1 MRYSV
6 KRPLGIIRIR
16 SLATVP
22 VLIPTP
28 WSDCNW
34 RFFVFA
40 NAFSSWCIK
49 VKRRFSPETYNPQ
62 FSSNDFLLTF
72 NGKCSN
78 LDHLNSTHLV
88 VQRELLE
95 AHRAPGMDGQSLR
108 VAHPALR
115 RDPQKPVW
123 NLIDKFSIILIYIM
137 PQCGFATSYLSAFL
151 PTGFPTLHFCAD
163 YLKIEPLT
171 PKRSQLMMTHLTVAH
186 PKHRGSRHVDEKARL
201 GYFTDCHN

>member
-95 AHRAPGMDGQSLR
+95 AHRAPGVDGQSLR

-123 NLIDKFSIILIYIM
+123 NLFDTFSISLNYKRLSVVLLLPIY
-137 PQCGFATSYLSAFL
+137 
-151 PTGFPTLHFCAD
+151 
-163 YLKIEPLT
+163 PLFYQPDFQIFICVLT
-171 PKRSQLMMTHLTVAH
+171 TSQLELLH
-186 PKHRGSRHVDEKARL
+186 PKGL
-201 GYFTDCHN
+201 ICWWLT